1 MRKRA
6 QNDWRLNWYAGLIA
20 LHAGDYPTAARE
32 FDLVYS
38 SLPGEIAP
46 RLALAASYELA
57 GDRSAATRR
66 YERVWLVD
74 RSYPSAAFGLARMRT
89 AAGDR
94 VGAIAVLDQV
104 PGSSSQYVS
113 AQVASFRASIDR
125 AVGTIAQ
132 DDLVEASD
140 RLDRLKL
147 DAMRQ
152 ATLSI
157 EIFEAAL
164 AWIAERGGQI
174 GTGALFGHRMTEREL
189 RLGLER
195 AYRVLA
201 SLETDTRARHA
212 LVDRANA
219 ARPWTMV

>member
-1 MRKRA
+1 MRA
-6 QNDWRLNWYAGLIA
+6 
-20 LHAGDYPTAARE
+20 T
-32 FDLVYS
+32 
-38 SLPGEIAP
+38 
-46 RLALAASYELA
+46 A
-57 GDRSAATRR
+57 GDRA
-66 YERVWLVD
+66 
-74 RSYPSAAFGLARMRT
+74 
-89 AAGDR
+89 
-94 VGAIAVLDQV
+94 GAIAVLDQV

-125 AVGTIAQ
+125 AVGAIAQ
-132 DDLVEASD
+132 DNLVEASD

-157 EIFEAAL
+157 EMFQAAL
-164 AWIAERGGQI
+164 AWVAERGQV
-174 GTGALFGHRMTEREL
+174 GTGYLFGRRFTEREL

-201 SLETDTRARHA
+201 SLETDTRTRHA